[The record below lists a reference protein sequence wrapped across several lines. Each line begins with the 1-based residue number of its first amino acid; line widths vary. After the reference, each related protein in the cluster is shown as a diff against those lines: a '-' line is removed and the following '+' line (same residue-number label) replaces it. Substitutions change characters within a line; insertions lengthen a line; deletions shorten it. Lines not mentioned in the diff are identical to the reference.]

1 MYVTP
6 IKMYGET
13 EDDNFFGA
21 LIGEKTIDYQDNPNL
36 MNPLIKINIR
46 LDQFKQSMEFS
57 RSSYLDAF
65 GNAGGVMG
73 LYGSAIAV
81 ILGYF
86 VEIDYTT
93 ELIK

>member
-1 MYVTP
+1 M
-6 IKMYGET
+6 
-13 EDDNFFGA
+13 DFG
-21 LIGEKTIDYQDNPNL
+21 
-36 MNPLIKINIR
+36 
-46 LDQFKQSMEFS
+46 

-73 LYGSAIAV
+73 LYGSVIAV
-81 ILGYF
+81 VLGYF

>member
-1 MYVTP
+1 
-6 IKMYGET
+6 
-13 EDDNFFGA
+13 
-21 LIGEKTIDYQDNPNL
+21 
-36 MNPLIKINIR
+36 
-46 LDQFKQSMEFS
+46 MEFS

-93 ELIK
+93 ELIKWLFLEKRTERKFFEEYIARAEEAPAL